1 MRERGCPM
9 KEGITVV
16 GLGPG
21 DPRQMTVEAWEIL
34 TSAPRVFVRTRKHPA
49 AQALVDQGVPCDF
62 FDGLY
67 EEKQTFDEVY
77 EAICQRLIQEG
88 DGAVYAVPGNPRVG
102 EAAVALLLEKCP
114 PLGLSVRLVPGMSF
128 LDLLYISAGLDPV
141 DGLVVMDAF
150 DFDGDK
156 LCPSLPLVI
165 MQVYDRLRVGELKT
179 KLLKV
184 YPPHHPVK
192 IIREAGSGAEWLG
205 EAPLRELDHTD
216 GFCAKTSLLIPPL
229 ADAPK
234 GSLDSLLKVMATLR
248 GAEGCPWDK
257 KQDHRSL
264 RPYVIE
270 EAYEVVEAIDQGSM
284 EKLCE
289 ELGDLLLQVV
299 FHAQLAQ
306 EAGHFD
312 MADVVDGITE
322 KMIRRHPHVF
332 GDISAADV
340 PTVLRNWE
348 AIKRAEG
355 KERSSCLDG
364 IPDYYPAL
372 MKAWKLQQKAAMVGF
387 DWPDVQGPLEK
398 LQEEWEEAQR
408 ALQAGDKSALEEE
421 FGDLLFTLVNV
432 ARFYR
437 IDAEVALHRANQKF
451 SRRFR
456 QMEQDAEGKDL
467 DLADLS
473 LEEKDVLW
481 ESAKERE

>member
-1 MRERGCPM
+1 
-9 KEGITVV
+9 
-16 GLGPG
+16 
-21 DPRQMTVEAWEIL
+21 
-34 TSAPRVFVRTRKHPA
+34 
-49 AQALVDQGVPCDF
+49 
-62 FDGLY
+62 
-67 EEKQTFDEVY
+67 
-77 EAICQRLIQEG
+77 
-88 DGAVYAVPGNPRVG
+88 
-102 EAAVALLLEKCP
+102 
-114 PLGLSVRLVPGMSF
+114 
-128 LDLLYISAGLDPV
+128 
-141 DGLVVMDAF
+141 
-150 DFDGDK
+150 
-156 LCPSLPLVI
+156 
-165 MQVYDRLRVGELKT
+165 
-179 KLLKV
+179 
-184 YPPHHPVK
+184 
-192 IIREAGSGAEWLG
+192 
-205 EAPLRELDHTD
+205 
-216 GFCAKTSLLIPPL
+216 
-229 ADAPK
+229 
-234 GSLDSLLKVMATLR
+234 
-248 GAEGCPWDK
+248 
-257 KQDHRSL
+257 
-264 RPYVIE
+264 
-270 EAYEVVEAIDQGSM
+270 
-284 EKLCE
+284 
-289 ELGDLLLQVV
+289 
-299 FHAQLAQ
+299 
-306 EAGHFD
+306 

-437 IDAEVALHRANQKF
+437 IDPEVALHRANQKF

-456 QMEQDAEGKDL
+456 QMEQDAVGKDL